1 MLPILTHSEESIR
14 LSIQNLKTF
23 FFLDEGLLKAVNG
36 VSFDLR
42 KREVI
47 GIIGESGCGKSVL
60 VRSLINIIRKPG
72 YIISGSIKLMQDSG
86 NEIDIA
92 KLRSSDRQLRKIRG
106 REISIIFQEPM
117 TSLSPVH
124 TVGSQILESFL
135 LHQQVSVE
143 EAKRATIEMINSVGI
158 PNPGQR
164 YHEYPYQLSG
174 GMRQRIMIAMALSCK
189 PKVLIADEPTT
200 ALDVTVQAQ
209 ILDLINSLKNKYD
222 TSIIYI
228 THDLGVIAET
238 SDIVC
243 VMYLGRIVEIATT
256 KEIFS
261 NPQHPYTQAL
271 IKSIPRIDKVDQ
283 KLDPIEGNVPI
294 PINLPW
300 QCSFYNRCKFA
311 TQKCSNSVPSLQG
324 TDHHKVSCFLHSSLE
339 EKVDEWSSI

>member
-1 MLPILTHSEESIR
+1 MPPIPIHSEEAIR
-14 LSIQNLKTF
+14 LSIKNLKTF

-72 YIISGSIKLMQDSG
+72 YIISGDIKLIQEDG
-86 NEIDIA
+86 NEINIS
-92 KLRSSDRQLRKIRG
+92 KLRPTDRTLRKIRG

-135 LHQQVSVE
+135 LHRKISVS
-143 EAKRATIEMINSVGI
+143 EAKSATIEMINAVGI

-189 PKVLIADEPTT
+189 PKILIADEPTT

-209 ILDLINSLKNKYD
+209 ILDLIGSLKDKYN

-256 KEIFS
+256 KEIFA

-271 IKSIPRIDKVDQ
+271 IKSIPRIDKANQ
-283 KLDPIEGNVPI
+283 KLDPIQGTVPV

-300 QCSFYNRCKFA
+300 QCSFYNRCGLA
-311 TQKCSNSVPSLQG
+311 TPKCSNSVPSLQG
-324 TDHHKVSCFLHSSLE
+324 SDYHKVSCFLHSSLE
-339 EKVDEWSSI
+339 EKDDEWSRI

>member
-1 MLPILTHSEESIR
+1 
-14 LSIQNLKTF
+14 
-23 FFLDEGLLKAVNG
+23 
-36 VSFDLR
+36 
-42 KREVI
+42 
-47 GIIGESGCGKSVL
+47 
-60 VRSLINIIRKPG
+60 
-72 YIISGSIKLMQDSG
+72 
-86 NEIDIA
+86 
-92 KLRSSDRQLRKIRG
+92 
-106 REISIIFQEPM
+106 M

-135 LHQQVSVE
+135 LHEKISLG
-143 EAKRATIEMINSVGI
+143 EAKRATIKMINSVGI
-158 PNPGQR
+158 PNPEQR

-209 ILDLINSLKNKYD
+209 ILDLISSLKDKYD

-294 PINLPW
+294 PSDSPFCKSNET
-300 QCSFYNRCKFA
+300 SFTAFR
-311 TQKCSNSVPSLQG
+311 
-324 TDHHKVSCFLHSSLE
+324 
-339 EKVDEWSSI
+339 

>member
-1 MLPILTHSEESIR
+1 MLPIPTHSEEPIR

-92 KLRSSDRQLRKIRG
+92 KLRSSDKQLRKIRG

-158 PNPGQR
+158 PNPAQR
-164 YHEYPYQLSG
+164 YHE
-174 GMRQRIMIAMALSCK
+174 
-189 PKVLIADEPTT
+189 
-200 ALDVTVQAQ
+200 
-209 ILDLINSLKNKYD
+209 
-222 TSIIYI
+222 
-228 THDLGVIAET
+228 
-238 SDIVC
+238 
-243 VMYLGRIVEIATT
+243 
-256 KEIFS
+256 
-261 NPQHPYTQAL
+261 
-271 IKSIPRIDKVDQ
+271 
-283 KLDPIEGNVPI
+283 
-294 PINLPW
+294 
-300 QCSFYNRCKFA
+300 
-311 TQKCSNSVPSLQG
+311 
-324 TDHHKVSCFLHSSLE
+324 
-339 EKVDEWSSI
+339 